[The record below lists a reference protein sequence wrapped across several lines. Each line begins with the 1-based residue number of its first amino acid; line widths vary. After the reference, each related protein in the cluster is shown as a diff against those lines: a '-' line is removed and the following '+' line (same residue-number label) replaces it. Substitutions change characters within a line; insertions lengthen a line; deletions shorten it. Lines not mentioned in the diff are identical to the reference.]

1 MSQWKHHRA
10 RVAALSRDRAPDDPE
25 LVAARQALAD
35 ARRAEAAD
43 LRAQRLAKAI
53 RETVDGAPPLTDE
66 QRARLAA
73 LLHTPAGST
82 R

>member
-1 MSQWKHHRA
+1 MSLTHHRA

-53 RETVDGAPPLTDE
+53 RETVNAAPPLSIE
-66 QRARLAA
+66 QRRELAS
-73 LLHTPAGST
+73 LLHTPGGT
-82 R
+82 P

>member
-1 MSQWKHHRA
+1 MPQWRHHRA

-35 ARRAEAAD
+35 ARRDPA
-43 LRAQRLAKAI
+43 LRTERLAKAI
-53 RETVDGAPPLTDE
+53 RETVEAAPPLTDA
-66 QRARLAA
+66 QRRELAV
-73 LLHTPAGST
+73 LLHNPGGS